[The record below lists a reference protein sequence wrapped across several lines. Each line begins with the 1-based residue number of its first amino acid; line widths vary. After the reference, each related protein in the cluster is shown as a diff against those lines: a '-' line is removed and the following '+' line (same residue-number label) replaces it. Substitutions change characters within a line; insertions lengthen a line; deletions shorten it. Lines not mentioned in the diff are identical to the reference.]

1 MTEIVAPLTWRM
13 NLDTDGFD
21 LSASR
26 AGQTLR
32 RLQGSFNDSA
42 AAAARTERGMH
53 KVGTSFRHVVVTL
66 GALRFALMDMDDFLL
81 SFPKSIAKV
90 GGEFER
96 TQMLMQGLSKEADES
111 LKKMEAV
118 RDTMALMQ
126 FAKTAPFDVKTLSDA
141 FVKLKSA
148 GIDPASGSMQA
159 LINSV
164 AKFGGSPEQMQRASV
179 AIQQMM
185 GKGVVSMEE
194 LRQQLGEAIPNAM
207 ELMARGMGVSMAEL
221 SDRVTKG
228 TVVSRAALA
237 RMFLQMELDAAGAAE
252 KMLTTMPGA
261 LSRMQT
267 QYQVFQKMVA
277 GQGFLSTLTSAFD
290 EITARLD
297 SEGGQA
303 FAKSVGK
310 ALNSITESLI
320 LTGRWLSN
328 NTDLVITFGKILL
341 ATYGGSKMAGMFT
354 AWRDRL
360 REIQEEQMKVN
371 AAAVRSAASEMAGM
385 QRKAN
390 QHIRVIDQLERS
402 KIAYAKRLED
412 GRDRELKSVDNAVKS
427 EIEKME
433 RLEKRRRELL
443 DRRIVAEQRN
453 AQKQLDNV
461 ARAQKDVDAT
471 TGKSQSVGLKIK
483 EVVTQ
488 ADSGVDAKQ
497 QAGEKRRQDAIDKA
511 TGKETTASEQLAAL
525 QQRRE
530 ATLHA
535 QRDANVER
543 LHRLRETNG
552 QKEQRI
558 ADRLVASQERIN
570 QLEEK
575 RGRIAEQTRSA
586 IVGRLEKEKR
596 TSEALLA
603 ATNEQLKTS
612 NSGSITQQEKDS
624 KLEELRKVETEK
636 RAAHEAELSRVG
648 KTKADRKLA
657 EAALKNDLEKQGDAD
672 IARIEK
678 VKGERIAAETA
689 LQAELDKQ
697 AARKPVQP
705 REGNKFVK
713 GPRVMPALTPEM
725 VAANAAMRAQVE
737 ALRKQ
742 EAPGGDASNPAMQRQ
757 VDALRQKETALGA
770 SARALG
776 EEERAAAKAGDAMA
790 KRTVGLTAES
800 AALVQNATATKER
813 IASLEREIVSA
824 KVASTQS
831 ILSNG
836 TARERALAIDQQIAK
851 QRQLSQSHQA
861 ELTTLQQGAA
871 QTERDI
877 ASRAANIGSIER
889 EIAAKQQVILG
900 HRAEVQALQASSV
913 QKGQYSA
920 ATNAKIAAL
929 ERESATLGKTLST
942 QQSALVAE
950 RQKQVVDNDA
960 ITTLNRKIAETERS
974 TAASKA
980 EESALRA
987 RSAEVARSKGQDDVH
1002 IRTLQSKVDAEKK
1015 ALDATNQSVVALD
1028 RKTKALGAVTGGV
1041 SAAGGALKGFGLSLI
1056 AGVGWALAF
1065 EVAMRGV
1072 MWVFDQM
1079 TKKARQ
1085 TEAAI
1090 QAMLRAKRGLSAE
1103 GDVETIRDQAPIN
1116 NARLPVA
1123 KSELAAAE
1131 GRVKG
1136 FQERVKARQ
1145 EKGDTSSQSMKSLQE
1160 SLKVAQGQAA
1170 KLKTEVGFIEDFI
1183 ATAPAR
1189 MVEANNTITNNK
1201 IDADVGQ
1208 KIGDIDR
1215 SLDASFD
1222 AKEEAAWQLRNKKD
1236 IDKAVSAKDSVKEK
1250 SLRDAAAQRGIDRGQ
1265 LRLDRFRVMRAAE
1278 EKKFSTMTPMEW
1290 SKAQASLNDKE
1301 AALLEN
1307 VTNAKSALYQGSK
1320 KDGTGGADGKGD
1332 KAPTKSTFA
1341 TFIAAQNRDIAKTET
1356 DARAWAA
1363 KLITIAEIE
1372 EGAKKQIAAMTTPDP
1387 KTGQMTLNNGGKPK
1401 SKGYGLTDAQK
1412 TQGANLLRD
1421 NEVGDRI
1428 LALQKDITPDLEAF
1442 KTEQDRFADV
1452 MNGDNLFKPSKGM
1465 KDADALIAKLE
1476 KMREALGP
1484 KGGEKATPMLEQLV
1498 AVLGEADVAA
1508 IKTGVSAEQYSEIL
1522 GRFKTSIAVQDVQ
1535 QATVN
1540 LRKLTT
1546 DMKDMSVIDD
1556 RARNRE
1562 EVRETVKKQKDI
1574 LDNVLKGMQ
1583 DDTKLSDEQLMKKR
1597 DAIAAFAQFANLQ
1610 YSNLAMQNRSA
1621 AQTMADQWSMGARNM
1636 ENSTAK
1642 WAENFFDLLAQGKF
1656 KWKEFQQGIVRE
1668 ALTIKLKQTL
1678 SASIGPIMDSVSAE
1692 LSSLM
1697 GLLSPEKSLIGI
1709 DRAYDPTTGA
1719 MKVVSIN
1726 GKDFMGPPAP
1736 GQPVTPQQA
1745 IFAQAKTGFDKVIKG
1760 LGDAFTDAKSSLTT
1774 MLESLGRSLTQ
1785 AFNQVGMP
1793 GIGQMFAGMFGGS
1806 SGGSDWMA
1814 SAATQALAAVPFANG
1829 GIMTSGG
1836 SLSLR
1841 KYANGGIA
1849 NKPQLA
1855 MFGEGRTPEAYVP
1868 LPDGRTIPVTM
1879 SGGEGG
1885 QPGAQQ
1891 AAEAPV
1897 VNINVINQTGTQAT
1911 AKMGSMKFDGRQMIL
1926 DVVLSAASQPGVFRD
1941 NFKAAAK

>member
-21 LSASR
+21 MSASR

-32 RLQGSFNDSA
+32 RLKGSFDDSA
-42 AAAARTERGMH
+42 EAAARTERGIH
-53 KVGTSFRHVVVTL
+53 KAGAGFRHFVVTL
-66 GALRFALMDMDDFLL
+66 GAVRFALMDMDDFLL

-118 RDTMALMQ
+118 RNTMALMQ

-267 QYQVFQKMVA
+267 QYQIFQKIVA
-277 GQGFLSTLTSAFD
+277 NQGFLSTLTSAFD

-303 FAKSVGK
+303 FATSVGK
-310 ALNSITESLI
+310 TLNSVTESLV

-371 AAAVRSAASEMAGM
+371 AAAVRSAASEMGAM

-390 QHIRVIDQLERS
+390 QHVRVIDQLERS
-402 KIAYAKRLED
+402 KTAYANRLEA
-412 GRDRELKSVDNAVKS
+412 GRDRELKAVDSAIKS
-427 EIEKME
+427 ELDKME
-433 RLEKRRRELL
+433 RLEKRRLELMG
-443 DRRIVAEQRN
+443 RRDA
-453 AQKQLDNV
+453 AQKKGVQKQADDI
-461 ARAQKDVDAT
+461 ARAEKDVNST
-471 TGKSQSVGLKIK
+471 TGKSK
-483 EVVTQ
+483 VVDRKVSDVITQ
-488 ADSGVDAKQ
+488 ADSGLETKQ
-497 QAGEKRRQDAIDKA
+497 LAGEKRRQDAIDRA
-511 TGKETTASEQLAAL
+511 TGKEKSAGEQLAAL
-525 QQRRE
+525 QERRE
-530 ATLHA
+530 DTLRA

-543 LHRLRETNG
+543 LHGMREANG
-552 QKEQRI
+552 LKEQKI

-570 QLEEK
+570 RLEEK

-596 TSEALLA
+596 ASEAVLA

-612 NSGSITQQEKDS
+612 NSGSITQQEKDAKLQEFR
-624 KLEELRKVETEK
+624 KLETDK
-636 RAAHEAELSRVG
+636 RAAYEAELRQTG
-648 KTKADRKLA
+648 KVKADRKLA
-657 EAALKNDLEKQGDAD
+657 EAALKNNLEKQTEDEVR
-672 IARIEK
+672 RIDK

-689 LQAELDKQ
+689 LQAEIDKQ
-697 AARKPVQP
+697 AARKSVQP
-705 REGNKFVK
+705 RGDK
-713 GPRVMPALTPEM
+713 GFIKGARVAPALTPDM
-725 VAANAAMRAQVE
+725 VATNAALRSQID
-737 ALRKQ
+737 ALRQQ
-742 EAPGGDASNPAMQRQ
+742 ETPGGAASNPAMQQQ
-757 VDALRQKETALGA
+757 VDALRQKETALA
-770 SARALG
+770 ANTRALN
-776 EEERAAAKAGDAMA
+776 EQERAAAKAGDAMV

-800 AALVQNATATKER
+800 AALAQSATATKER
-813 IASLEREIVSA
+813 IADLGREVASA
-824 KVASTQS
+824 KAASAQD

-836 TARERALAIDQQIAK
+836 TARERTIAIDQQIAK

-861 ELTTLQQGAA
+861 DLTTLRQGAVEK
-871 QTERDI
+871 ERDI
-877 ASRAANIGSIER
+877 ASRTANISGIDS
-889 EIAAKQQVILG
+889 EIAAKQRVIQG
-900 HRAEVQALQASSV
+900 HREEIKTLQAASV

-920 ATNAKIAAL
+920 ATIAKIEGLQRESVAL
-929 ERESATLGKTLST
+929 ENTLRT
-942 QQSALVAE
+942 QQKALDVE

-960 ITTLNRKIAETERS
+960 VTTLNRKIAETERG
-974 TAASKA
+974 TGASKT
-980 EESALRA
+980 EEAALRA
-987 RSAEVARSKGQDDVH
+987 RSAEVARSKGQDDEH
-1002 IRTLQSKVDAEKK
+1002 IRTLQSKIIAER
-1015 ALDATNQSVVALD
+1015 AVLATTNDSVTALD

-1041 SAAGGALKGFGLSLI
+1041 KAAVGGIKGFGLSLL

-1065 EVAMRGV
+1065 EVAMQGV

-1090 QAMLRAKRGLSAE
+1090 QAILRAKRGLSAE
-1103 GDVETIRDQAPIN
+1103 GDVETIAKQTPID
-1116 NARLPVA
+1116 NARLPAA
-1123 KSELAAAE
+1123 KSELTATE

-1136 FQERVKARQ
+1136 FQDRVKARL
-1145 EKGDTSSQSMKSLQE
+1145 EKGDTSSKSMKSLQE
-1160 SLKVAQGQAA
+1160 SLKTAQTQAA
-1170 KLKTEVGFIEDFI
+1170 KLKTEVDVIEDRI

-1201 IDADVGQ
+1201 IDEEVGK

-1215 SLDASFD
+1215 RLDASFD
-1222 AKEEAAWQLRNKKD
+1222 AKEEAEWQLQNKKD

-1307 VTNAKSALYQGSK
+1307 VTNAKSTLYQGSK
-1320 KDGTGGADGKGD
+1320 KDDTGD

-1372 EGAKKQIAAMTTPDP
+1372 EGAKKQVAAMTTPDP

-1442 KTEQDRFADV
+1442 KAEQDRFADV

-1484 KGGEKATPMLEQLV
+1484 KGGEKATPVLEQLV

-1508 IKTGVSAEQYSEIL
+1508 IKAGVSAEQYSAIL
-1522 GRFKTSIAVQDVQ
+1522 GRFRNGVAIRGVQ
-1535 QATVN
+1535 QATAD

-1562 EVRETVKKQKDI
+1562 EVQETVKKRKDI
-1574 LDNVLKGMQ
+1574 LDNELQYLEKDGVL
-1583 DDTKLSDEQLMKKR
+1583 TDEQQMKKR

-1610 YSNLAMQNRSA
+1610 YSNLAMQNRTA
-1621 AQTMADQWSMGARNM
+1621 AQSMADQWAMGARNM

-1678 SASIGPIMDSVSAE
+1678 SASIGPAMDGVSKG
-1692 LSSLM
+1692 LSDLL
-1697 GLLSPEKSLIGI
+1697 GLQSPEKTLVGI
-1709 DRAYDPTTGA
+1709 DNAYDAVSGA
-1719 MKVVSIN
+1719 MKVISVT
-1726 GKDFMGPPAP
+1726 GKDFMGPPEA
-1736 GQPVTPQQA
+1736 GAATAQTPQHL
-1745 IFAQAKTGFDKVIKG
+1745 IFAQAKVGFDKVIKG
-1760 LGDAFTDAKSSLTT
+1760 LEDAFTGAKSSLTT
-1774 MLESLGRSLTQ
+1774 MLREFGESLLK
-1785 AFNQVGMP
+1785 AFDQVKSSDIGGMFSN
-1793 GIGQMFAGMFGGS
+1793 IFGGS
-1806 SGGSDWMA
+1806 GGLDWMA
-1814 SAATQALAAVPFANG
+1814 SAEAQAMAAVPFANG
-1829 GIMTSGG
+1829 GIMSGSG
-1836 SLSLR
+1836 ALSLR

-1855 MFGEGRTPEAYVP
+1855 MFGEGSKPEAYVP

-1879 SGGEGG
+1879 SGGQGG
-1885 QPGAQQ
+1885 QPVAQQ

-1897 VNINVINQTGTQAT
+1897 ININVINQTGTQAT
-1911 AKMGSMKFDGRQMIL
+1911 AKAGNMKFDGRQMIL
-1926 DVVLSAASQPGVFRD
+1926 DVVLSAASQPGAFRD
-1941 NFKAAAK
+1941 NFKAASK